1 MSPSPRLKTQRARLL
16 AILVE
21 ARGGWVS
28 LPEILALGIAQFGAR
43 ILEMRRTGFDI
54 ENRTERDD
62 AGVVHSWYRLINS
75 PAVETPKPKAHEVA
89 LLAPADRPSPRD
101 WYTRA
106 TGKVRPSV
114 AHEELFLFDRAS
126 GVSRG

>member
-1 MSPSPRLKTQRARLL
+1 MSLSPRLKTQRARLL

-43 ILEMRRTGFDI
+43 ILEMRRTGFNI
-54 ENRTERDD
+54 ENRAERDD

-75 PAVETPKPKAHEVA
+75 PAVETPKPKTQEVA
-89 LLAPADRPSPRD
+89 LLAPADRPSPSD
-101 WYTRA
+101 WYTRT
-106 TGKVRPSV
+106 TGKVRPVV
-114 AHEELFLFDRAS
+114 AQEELFLFDRTA
-126 GVSRG
+126 GASRG